1 MKRISWV
8 ALALMIALLPL
19 SWVSTQDS
27 AGISL
32 DVIGINSTNLS
43 QVAINASILD
53 ASGQLVSGLH
63 VANFSVG
70 GDLAGLA
77 TVTGVANVTDDD
89 LAFASVLVI
98 DTSSSMADRPIR
110 EAKQAAARYVMSLR
124 PNDPVA
130 IVTFSTEASL
140 IVDYTTNR
148 DLLLRAIDSL
158 AYGGQTALY
167 DATHL
172 GIEIADRAPSPR
184 RAVVILSDG
193 GEYGDISEHGRDESV
208 KAATVNGIPVYT
220 VGLGWSRSIDR
231 RFLELISS
239 ETNAEFYYAPSLE
252 QLTAIYQKLAGLFR
266 TQYIITLEA
275 DVPADGTRY
284 DFTLEVLTAD
294 GRGASG
300 SATLRAP
307 IPIPLVFLPD
317 ELFTE
322 ALRESTQIQVE
333 ILADQE
339 IESIEIALDGEV
351 VSTEETF
358 TIEPEQA
365 EPGEHRLDITVSDVE
380 GDVGTLS
387 AEFEIAALPPTVAD
401 DFDPAALAD
410 SRAAEVITVDAGGQ
424 TEITQVEF
432 FIDDELYQVDD
443 EAPYE
448 LNLDPFELSP
458 GEHTLSVRAS
468 NAGGQSTTV
477 DRQFDVDVIAP
488 RLEIEGVA
496 EDTVI
501 SDSVVGSVLASGQSP
516 ITSIST
522 DPGLAVVVED
532 NRMQFTLNAAE
543 LPPGK
548 NTIAV
553 RAVDAAGAEIVQTLE
568 FEVAALPPTV
578 ELSGVA
584 IDGIL
589 QGAQDVA
596 VRAGGQTDI
605 TQIEVAFD
613 DGPREVIRDESFT
626 IPAEELGDGEHEVEV
641 TVRNA
646 GGESTTVR
654 LPFTIALPPT
664 PTFTPT
670 STHTPLPTDTPTA
683 TPTQSHTSLPTDTAV
698 PSATLPPTVTDQPT
712 PEAPISTDIAAEP
725 ARPSPTEPPSDTPA
739 PTDTYTPQP
748 SDTFTP
754 VPTDTHTP
762 QPTDTSTPA
771 PTDTHT
777 PQPSD
782 TSTPEPTDTHTPQP
796 SDTNTPEPTD
806 THTPIP
812 TDTITPVPTG
822 TDTPVPTDTFTPVPT
837 DTNTPVPTDTDT
849 PIPTDTDTPVPTD
862 TDTPIP
868 TDTDTP
874 IPTDTNTPVPT
885 DTDTPIPTD
894 TDTPVPTD
902 TNTPVPTDTD
912 TPIPTGTD
920 TPIPT
925 DTDTPVPTDTDTPIP
940 TDTHTPIPT
949 DTDTPVPTDTNTP
962 IPTDTD
968 TPVPTDTDTPI
979 PTDTDTPIPTDTHT
993 PIPTDTDTPV
1003 PTDTNTPIPTDT
1015 DTPVPTDTDTPIPTD
1030 TDTPIPTDTD
1040 TPIPT
1045 DTDTPVPTDT
1055 DTPVPTDTNTPVPTD
1070 TDTPVPTDTDTPVPT
1085 DTDTP
1090 IPTDTDTP
1098 EPTDTDTPI
1107 PTDTDTPA
1115 PTDTDTPVP
1124 TDTDTPTPTATPS
1137 PTVDVT
1143 ETAEAEASLT
1153 AVVQGTLDQRATEAE
1168 DERATAEAEETEAPT
1183 EAAAAVQPTVTDAP
1197 TQEVVVEPTAQ
1208 PTLTPVTITEIEAPS
1223 ADEPDRRDE
1232 VIAILAVAAG
1242 LLLLLLLFL
1251 LSRRNRG

>member
-1 MKRISWV
+1 MRKSLNLFFLLCVLAAAGHFLFEKSSSAFADDDTPAASADIADIYRRVIPSVVSIEVDIGMFDEASGTGFVVDDKGHIVTNAHVVEDASNMIVVFHDGSQATAEIVGYDPFEDIAVIKVDIEAHNLEPVTFGDSDELAIGQSVLAIGNPHGLAGSLTRGIISGLGRKLEFNDGSIMLGMIQTDAAINPGNSGGPLFNLAGEAVGVNTAGYRISNNLGFAIPSNRVKRISEN
-8 ALALMIALLPL
+8 MIAEKQFRITMTPRPTWTPWPTLNQPEVAKPMATPT
-19 SWVSTQDS
+19 SDTGAPVPTETDTPMPRMTITSKPAVSTDCATTPVVFTQDSAGVSLSHLQGSAGHSPVVYQDS

-32 DVIGINSTNLS
+32 DVIGIDSTNLS

-53 ASGQLVSGLH
+53 ASGQLVSGLD
-63 VANFSVG
+63 VDNFSVG

-77 TVTGVANVTDDD
+77 DIRGVENVTDDD

-140 IVDYTTNR
+140 IVDYTTDR

-193 GEYGDISEHGRDESV
+193 GEYGDISERSRDESV

-220 VGLGWSRSIDR
+220 IGLGWSNSIDR

-239 ETNAEFYYAPSLE
+239 ETNAEFYYALSLE
-252 QLTAIYQKLAGLFR
+252 QLTDIYQNLVYLFR

-275 DVPADGTRY
+275 TVPADGTRY
-284 DFTLEVLTAD
+284 DFTLEALTAD

-300 SATLRAP
+300 AATLRAP
-307 IPIPLVFLPD
+307 IPIPLVYLPD

-322 ALRESTQIQVE
+322 ALCESTQIQVE

-358 TIEPEQA
+358 TIEPVSLA
-365 EPGEHRLDITVSDVE
+365 PGEHRLDITVSDVE
-380 GDVGTLS
+380 GDVGSLS
-387 AEFEIAALPPTVAD
+387 AEFEVAALPPTVAD

-458 GEHTLSVRAS
+458 GEHSLSVRAS

-501 SDSVVGSVLASGQSP
+501 RDSVVGSVLATGQSP

-532 NRMQFTLNAAE
+532 NRMQFTLNAAD

-578 ELSGVA
+578 ELGGVA

-589 QGAQDVA
+589 QGAQDVE

-613 DGPREVIRDESFT
+613 DGPREIIRDESFT

-664 PTFTPT
+664 PTE
-670 STHTPLPTDTPTA
+670 S
-683 TPTQSHTSLPTDTAV
+683 
-698 PSATLPPTVTDQPT
+698 
-712 PEAPISTDIAAEP
+712 
-725 ARPSPTEPPSDTPA
+725 
-739 PTDTYTPQP
+739 
-748 SDTFTP
+748 
-754 VPTDTHTP
+754 
-762 QPTDTSTPA
+762 
-771 PTDTHT
+771 
-777 PQPSD
+777 
-782 TSTPEPTDTHTPQP
+782 
-796 SDTNTPEPTD
+796 
-806 THTPIP
+806 
-812 TDTITPVPTG
+812 
-822 TDTPVPTDTFTPVPT
+822 
-837 DTNTPVPTDTDT
+837 
-849 PIPTDTDTPVPTD
+849 
-862 TDTPIP
+862 
-868 TDTDTP
+868 
-874 IPTDTNTPVPT
+874 
-885 DTDTPIPTD
+885 
-894 TDTPVPTD
+894 
-902 TNTPVPTDTD
+902 
-912 TPIPTGTD
+912 
-920 TPIPT
+920 
-925 DTDTPVPTDTDTPIP
+925 
-940 TDTHTPIPT
+940 
-949 DTDTPVPTDTNTP
+949 
-962 IPTDTD
+962 
-968 TPVPTDTDTPI
+968 
-979 PTDTDTPIPTDTHT
+979 
-993 PIPTDTDTPV
+993 
-1003 PTDTNTPIPTDT
+1003 
-1015 DTPVPTDTDTPIPTD
+1015 
-1030 TDTPIPTDTD
+1030 
-1040 TPIPT
+1040 
-1045 DTDTPVPTDT
+1045 
-1055 DTPVPTDTNTPVPTD
+1055 
-1070 TDTPVPTDTDTPVPT
+1070 
-1085 DTDTP
+1085 
-1090 IPTDTDTP
+1090 
-1098 EPTDTDTPI
+1098 
-1107 PTDTDTPA
+1107 
-1115 PTDTDTPVP
+1115 
-1124 TDTDTPTPTATPS
+1124 
-1137 PTVDVT
+1137 
-1143 ETAEAEASLT
+1143 
-1153 AVVQGTLDQRATEAE
+1153 
-1168 DERATAEAEETEAPT
+1168 
-1183 EAAAAVQPTVTDAP
+1183 
-1197 TQEVVVEPTAQ
+1197 
-1208 PTLTPVTITEIEAPS
+1208 
-1223 ADEPDRRDE
+1223 
-1232 VIAILAVAAG
+1232 
-1242 LLLLLLLFL
+1242 
-1251 LSRRNRG
+1251 

>member
-8 ALALMIALLPL
+8 ALALMITLLPL
-19 SWVSTQDS
+19 SWGNTQDS

-32 DVIGINSTNLS
+32 DVIGIDSTNLS

-53 ASGQLVSGLH
+53 ASGQLVSGLG

-77 TVTGVANVTDDD
+77 RVTDVENITDDD

-110 EAKQAAARYVMSLR
+110 EAKQAAARYVNALGA
-124 PNDPVA
+124 NDAVA

-172 GIEIADRAPSPR
+172 GIEIASRAPSPR

-193 GEYGDISEHGRDESV
+193 GEYGDISERSRDESV

-220 VGLGWSRSIDR
+220 VGLGWSKSIDR

-252 QLTAIYQKLAGLFR
+252 QLTAIYQNLVYLFR

-275 DVPADGTRY
+275 TVPADGTRY
-284 DFTLEVLTAD
+284 DFSLEVLTAD

-300 SATLRAP
+300 AATLRAP
-307 IPIPLVFLPD
+307 IPIPLVYLPD

-351 VSTEETF
+351 VSTDETF

-387 AEFEIAALPPTVAD
+387 AEFEVAALPPTVAD
-401 DFDPAALAD
+401 DFDPAALAA

-468 NAGGQSTTV
+468 NTGGQTTTV

-522 DPGLAVVVED
+522 EPGLAVVVED
-532 NRMQFTLNAAE
+532 NRMQFTLNAAD

-578 ELSGVA
+578 ELSGLA

-589 QGAQDVA
+589 QGAQDVE

-646 GGESTTVR
+646 GGESTTVT

-664 PTFTPT
+664 PTFAPT

-683 TPTQSHTSLPTDTAV
+683 TPTQSHTPLPTDTAV

-712 PEAPISTDIAAEP
+712 PEPPVSTDIAAEP
-725 ARPSPTEPPSDTPA
+725 ARPSPTEPPSDTPV

-748 SDTFTP
+748 TPTDTFTP
-754 VPTDTHTP
+754 VPTDTITP
-762 QPTDTSTPA
+762 LPTDTNTPIPTDTDTPA
-771 PTDTHT
+771 PTDTDT
-777 PQPSD
+777 PV
-782 TSTPEPTDTHTPQP
+782 PTDTITPL
-796 SDTNTPEPTD
+796 PTD

-812 TDTITPVPTG
+812 TDT
-822 TDTPVPTDTFTPVPT
+822 DTPVPTDTITPLPT
-837 DTNTPVPTDTDT
+837 DTHTPIPTDTDT

-862 TDTPIP
+862 TDTPVP

-874 IPTDTNTPVPT
+874 APTDTDTPAPT

-902 TNTPVPTDTD
+902 TD
-912 TPIPTGTD
+912 TPE
-920 TPIPT
+920 
-925 DTDTPVPTDTDTPIP
+925 
-940 TDTHTPIPT
+940 
-949 DTDTPVPTDTNTP
+949 
-962 IPTDTD
+962 
-968 TPVPTDTDTPI
+968 
-979 PTDTDTPIPTDTHT
+979 
-993 PIPTDTDTPV
+993 PTDTDTPV

-1055 DTPVPTDTNTPVPTD
+1055 DTPAPTDTDTPIPTDTDTPIPTDTDTPVPTDTDTPIPTDTDTPEPTDTNTPVPTDTDTPIPTDTNTPVPTDTDTPEPTD

-1098 EPTDTDTPI
+1098 V
-1107 PTDTDTPA
+1107 

-1168 DERATAEAEETEAPT
+1168 EERATEAAEETEAPT
-1183 EAAAAVQPTVTDAP
+1183 AAAAAVQPTVTDAP

-1232 VIAILAVAAG
+1232 VFAILAVAAG

>member
-19 SWVSTQDS
+19 SWVYTQDS

-32 DVIGINSTNLS
+32 DVIGIDSTNLS

-53 ASGQLVSGLH
+53 ASGQLVSGLD

-77 TVTGVANVTDDD
+77 TVTGVENVTDDD

-110 EAKQAAARYVMSLR
+110 EAKQAAARYVMSLS

-140 IVDYTTNR
+140 IVDYTTDR

-172 GIEIADRAPSPR
+172 GIEIASRAPSPR

-193 GEYGDISEHGRDESV
+193 GEYGDISERSRDESV
-208 KAATVNGIPVYT
+208 KAATVNGVPVYT
-220 VGLGWSRSIDR
+220 VGLGWSGSIDR
-231 RFLELISS
+231 RFLEAISA
-239 ETNAEFYYAPSLE
+239 ETNAEFYSAPSLE
-252 QLTAIYQKLAGLFR
+252 QLVAIYQQLADLFR

-275 DVPADGTRY
+275 TVPADGTRY
-284 DFTLEVLTAD
+284 NFTLDVLTAD

-351 VSTEETF
+351 VSTDETF
-358 TIEPEQA
+358 TIEPEEA

-380 GDVGTLS
+380 GDVGSLS
-387 AEFEIAALPPTVAD
+387 AEFEVAALPPTVAD

-410 SRAAEVITVDAGGQ
+410 SRTAEVITVDAGGQ

-448 LNLDPFELSP
+448 LNLDPFDLLP

-522 DPGLAVVVED
+522 EPGLAVVVED

-596 VRAGGQTDI
+596 VQAGGQTDI

-664 PTFTPT
+664 PTSTPT
-670 STHTPLPTDTPTA
+670 STHTPLPTDTPTPA
-683 TPTQSHTSLPTDTAV
+683 FTPTQSHTPLPTDTAV

-712 PEAPISTDIAAEP
+712 PEAPVSTDIAAEP
-725 ARPSPTEPPSDTPA
+725 ARPSLTEPPSDTSE
-739 PTDTYTPQP
+739 PTDTHTPQP
-748 SDTFTP
+748 TDTSTP

-762 QPTDTSTPA
+762 QPTDTDTPV

-777 PQPSD
+777 PQ
-782 TSTPEPTDTHTPQP
+782 
-796 SDTNTPEPTD
+796 
-806 THTPIP
+806 
-812 TDTITPVPTG
+812 
-822 TDTPVPTDTFTPVPT
+822 
-837 DTNTPVPTDTDT
+837 
-849 PIPTDTDTPVPTD
+849 PTD

-885 DTDTPIPTD
+885 DTDTP
-894 TDTPVPTD
+894 
-902 TNTPVPTDTD
+902 N
-912 TPIPTGTD
+912 
-920 TPIPT
+920 
-925 DTDTPVPTDTDTPIP
+925 
-940 TDTHTPIPT
+940 
-949 DTDTPVPTDTNTP
+949 
-962 IPTDTD
+962 
-968 TPVPTDTDTPI
+968 
-979 PTDTDTPIPTDTHT
+979 
-993 PIPTDTDTPV
+993 
-1003 PTDTNTPIPTDT
+1003 
-1015 DTPVPTDTDTPIPTD
+1015 PTD

-1055 DTPVPTDTNTPVPTD
+1055 HTPQPTDTDTPIPTDTNTPIPTDTDTPVPTDTDTPVPTDTDTPVPTDTNTPVPTNTDTPNPTDTNTPVPTDTDTPVPTDTDTPEPTDTNTPVPTDTNTPEPTDTDTPEPTD

-1090 IPTDTDTP
+1090 IPTDTNTPIPTDTDTPIPTDTNTPIPTDTDTPVPTDTDTP
-1098 EPTDTDTPI
+1098 EPTDTDTPVPTDTDTPV

-1153 AVVQGTLDQRATEAE
+1153 AVIQGTLDQRATEAE
-1168 DERATAEAEETEAPT
+1168 DERATEAAEETEAPT